1 MAARRD
7 VILTDAVT
15 SQRMA
20 RIRQRDTNA
29 EQLVRNALGRLGL
42 RYWTDNKNLPGSPD
56 IANRS
61 RHWAVFVHGCFWHGH
76 PGCAKATIPK
86 RNRSFWIGK
95 FTDNR
100 VRDRRVVRRLRSMGY
115 RTLVI
120 WQCEAENP
128 RKLDSLLKPLLHHR
142 TR

>member
-1 MAARRD
+1 MAARRGE
-7 VILTDAVT
+7 IQTDPVT

-29 EQLVRNALGRLGL
+29 EQLVRVALRRLGL
-42 RYWTDNKNLPGSPD
+42 RYGTDNKDLPGSPD
-56 IANRS
+56 IANHS

-86 RNRSFWIGK
+86 RNRSFWLGK

-100 VRDRRVVRRLRSMGY
+100 ARDRRVVRTLRSMGY
-115 RTLVI
+115 QTLVI

-128 RKLDSLLKPLLHHR
+128 KKLDSRLKHLLRHR